1 MRHCEMKKPSQEL
14 LQSILEDGVHWHVS
28 LLRSLIEHDQRPGMA
43 HERQM
48 SDLRQTAWRRQKQ
61 RAHLHA
67 KQALAQGKRL
77 CEDRDSRK
85 RTYSEMSATGQ
96 QILDDFD
103 AKNLHKRVAE
113 TMCAVEKIPFRSSIS
128 FWDLGEPAMPE
139 GALSQSPS
147 ASPQILDGPIPKAC
161 EVMDAGPKSIQ
172 ILEAGRVME
181 AEGYVLQAHM
191 ERGYELEAMRQNAEF
206 SWNRS
211 LGQVEQ
217 PQKCQLSHVG

>member
-1 MRHCEMKKPSQEL
+1 
-14 LQSILEDGVHWHVS
+14 
-28 LLRSLIEHDQRPGMA
+28 
-43 HERQM
+43 
-48 SDLRQTAWRRQKQ
+48 
-61 RAHLHA
+61 
-67 KQALAQGKRL
+67 
-77 CEDRDSRK
+77 
-85 RTYSEMSATGQ
+85 MSATEQ

-103 AKNLHKRVAE
+103 AKNLHERVAE
-113 TMCAVEKIPFRSSIS
+113 TMCAVEKIPFRGSIS

-147 ASPQILDGPIPKAC
+147 APPQILDRPIPRAGQ
-161 EVMDAGPKSIQ
+161 VMEAGPKSIQ

-191 ERGYELEAMRQNAEF
+191 ERGYELEATRQNAEH
-206 SWNRS
+206 SWKRL